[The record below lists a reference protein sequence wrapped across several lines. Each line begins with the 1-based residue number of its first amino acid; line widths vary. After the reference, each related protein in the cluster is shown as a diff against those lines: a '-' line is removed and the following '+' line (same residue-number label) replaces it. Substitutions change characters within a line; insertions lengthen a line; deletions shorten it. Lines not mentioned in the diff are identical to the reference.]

1 MTATRPPADS
11 DTQTLYRATPRNISD
26 DNVGF
31 LIKQVYNSINRQL
44 DAETAPLGLTAI
56 QWRPIALLARGV
68 AATPAELARING
80 VDTGAMTRTLDR
92 LETKGLIRRVRS
104 HEDRRVVK
112 IELTEAGLETAKGI
126 PPCIVRVLNRHL
138 RGFSTD
144 EVVQMRHLLGRMLA
158 NGSEGGPQDS

>member
-1 MTATRPPADS
+1 MTATRPPADP

-56 QWRPIALLARGV
+56 QWRPIAQLARGL

-92 LETKGLIRRVRS
+92 LETKGLLRRVRS

-126 PPCIVRVLNRHL
+126 PPCIARVLNRHL

-144 EVVQMRHLLGRMLA
+144 EVAQMRHLLGRMLA
-158 NGSEGGPQDS
+158 NGSEGGPQDT